1 MLVFR
6 ITGQRIDLER
16 REVVAD
22 EQVAFV
28 NLLFL
33 FTPEWEQIDK
43 VAQFKQGE
51 NVYNVHIGKG
61 NVAQCTLPSEI
72 TNGQTSISIFGYHD
86 EVRATTATLEFRVC
100 RSGFSDSGSVP
111 IPPTPDLYAQLL
123 KKIDGKIASLHDGKD
138 GKDGENGK
146 SAYEIAVQNGYDGT
160 ESDWLESLKGQ
171 KGDTGEPG
179 AAGAKGDPGEK
190 GDQGE
195 PGAPGEKGERGE
207 KGEKGDA
214 GTPGKNGVNG
224 KDGANGINGK
234 DGVDGYSPIAT
245 VTETDTGATIT
256 ITDKN
261 GTTTATVNSTLGER
275 VRLYVDAEAGSDT
288 NNGKTT
294 TTAVQTIDR
303 ALVLANA
310 YQQAIICLKKGQTYT
325 ATDKSNEYG
334 TGIQLYRRTLQFEAY
349 GTASDLPKI
358 QNAIFAYNC
367 NLEWKDIDLTGNSSV
382 FTMYNTIAN
391 FENCSFYWVESR
403 NSFAQVRLCDIQRE
417 WVQYGG
423 FSVISNAESQYRH
436 IGGIQA
442 NQGAR
447 IDYSGS
453 GIGAYGNDGCS
464 VLTIGGIPD
473 NLSTVKKIAEG
484 SIETKTI
491 YVNADTGSD
500 ARDGTSEAKALQTLR
515 RALYF
520 AQYARKAMIY
530 LAAGTYTV
538 PDKTLTLLGR
548 DVRIYGN
555 DAATTAI
562 QGNFVCENG
571 FLHLSK
577 VTIDN
582 TDSDTANTSTTAII
596 AQYNG
601 TVRISDCV
609 VNANSKNA
617 VGVSDIS
624 NICCSGTEFKGN
636 AQYAVYVTG
645 QGDAKIYSCTNST
658 TKGIYSG
665 ANSMVRIT
673 QSDESNFPYTNANNG
688 MVFVNGQQVLPLSG
702 SIQFRH
708 GKGTFTATATGTN
721 VVWQYGGQQVQGNSC
736 TFDVKSDNGLICMDF
751 DRITSL
757 SIQNDAENKMDL
769 SDLGGKITNTL
780 GLGNCNNITGDLSDL
795 GGKITN
801 TLSLSDCTNI
811 TGDLSDLGGKITS
824 SLNLSNCTNITGDL
838 SDLGGKITDWLSL
851 DNCTNIAGDLSNLG
865 GKITN
870 WLSLKGCKNITGD
883 LSDLDGKIANMLN
896 LGYCSNITG
905 VYSGTKYPKT
915 FVVSKTAITQ
925 ADMDANLINFA
936 ASGVKSGKFTA
947 AGMKRTAASDNAV
960 ATLVTNGWTVS
971 GLTKEG

>member
-6 ITGQRIDLER
+6 ITGQKIDLER

-51 NVYNVHIGKG
+51 NVYNVHIGRG
-61 NVAQCTLPSEI
+61 NVAQCTLPAEI

-179 AAGAKGDPGEK
+179 AAGAKGDP
-190 GDQGE
+190 
-195 PGAPGEKGERGE
+195 
-207 KGEKGDA
+207 GEKGDA

-453 GIGAYGNDGCS
+453 GIGAYCNDGCS

-688 MVFVNGQQVLPLSG
+688 MVFVNGQQVLP
-702 SIQFRH
+702 QPA
-708 GKGTFTATATGTN
+708 AT
-721 VVWQYGGQQVQGNSC
+721 
-736 TFDVKSDNGLICMDF
+736 
-751 DRITSL
+751 
-757 SIQNDAENKMDL
+757 
-769 SDLGGKITNTL
+769 
-780 GLGNCNNITGDLSDL
+780 
-795 GGKITN
+795 
-801 TLSLSDCTNI
+801 
-811 TGDLSDLGGKITS
+811 
-824 SLNLSNCTNITGDL
+824 
-838 SDLGGKITDWLSL
+838 
-851 DNCTNIAGDLSNLG
+851 
-865 GKITN
+865 
-870 WLSLKGCKNITGD
+870 
-883 LSDLDGKIANMLN
+883 
-896 LGYCSNITG
+896 
-905 VYSGTKYPKT
+905 
-915 FVVSKTAITQ
+915 TAILSTGG
-925 ADMDANLINFA
+925 N
-936 ASGVKSGKFTA
+936 V
-947 AGMKRTAASDNAV
+947 
-960 ATLVTNGWTVS
+960 
-971 GLTKEG
+971 